1 MALPAIL
8 IPIGVA
14 VAGFGAKKAYDG
26 YQDKSKADEIL
37 EKAEK
42 NYQEAKEEF
51 DSSEKHVSEK
61 LEQLGK
67 LQLQIG
73 QEFKEFRTLADDF
86 LGKLNNSSDG
96 KDLQIHIP
104 QHKLNEIKQLEIS
117 TTTFLA
123 QVAGGGVAGAAA
135 AYATY
140 GGVMA
145 LAAASTGTSISALSG
160 VAAYNATMAAI
171 GGGSLA
177 AGGMGMAGG
186 TAILGGLVAA
196 PVVAALG
203 WAYASHAEKALE
215 HARETKKEVREA
227 VEKIGAALE
236 QFRKIRK
243 YVGTTYD
250 VTDNIHGIFMKYFGK
265 LKEVHKLLDSSVLD
279 KSQKDALLSSME
291 DRVMLDIE
299 NGYKVA
305 AVLTDIITTPLF
317 KVKKDEEGKVLLGE
331 DNAMEF
337 EEDLHGN
344 KIINA
349 EEIELSWQTAHADMK
364 KLSANYK

>member
-26 YQDKSKADEIL
+26 YQDKSAAEEIL
-37 EKAEK
+37 KKAEED
-42 NYQEAKEEF
+42 YQEAKEEF
-51 DSSEKHVSEK
+51 DSSEKHVSRK
-61 LEQLGK
+61 LEQLGE

-73 QEFKEFRTLADDF
+73 QEFTEFRTLADDL
-86 LGKLNNSSDG
+86 LGKLNKSSGG
-96 KDLQIHIP
+96 KDLQILIP
-104 QHKLNEIKQLEIS
+104 EHKLNEIKQLEIS

-215 HARETKKEVREA
+215 HARDTKKEVREA
-227 VEKIGAALE
+227 VEKIGAAIE
-236 QFRKIRK
+236 QFREIRK

-250 VTDNIHGIFMKYFGK
+250 VTDHIHDVFLEYFGN
-265 LKEVHKLLDSSVLD
+265 LKEVHQLLDSSVLKD
-279 KSQKDALLSSME
+279 SQKDTLLNSME
-291 DRVMLDIE
+291 KRVLLDIE

-305 AVLTDIITTPLF
+305 AILTNIITTPLF
-317 KVKKDEEGKVLLGE
+317 KVKKDEAGKVMLGE

-337 EEDLHGN
+337 EEDSHGN
-344 KIINA
+344 KIVNA
-349 EEIELSWQTAHADMK
+349 DEIEKSWQTAQAEMK
-364 KLSANYK
+364 KLPDIIE